1 MDTFLGIDIAK
12 RKFDVALLRESK
24 YRSKLFENT
33 EIGFEQLLEWLEKQD
48 AVSPR
53 ACLEATGEYGM
64 DLATFLHKHGIL
76 VSIVNPAQVK
86 GFAKSELLR
95 TKTDKVDARL
105 IARFCR
111 SNRPPEWCPLPLEVR
126 QLQALTRRLDALKG
140 MQRMEENR
148 LESAN
153 FIVASSVQSTSK
165 FLEEQIELI
174 KKAIR
179 EHIDQH
185 PDLREKRDLLQS
197 VPGIGEATA
206 AQFLAF
212 LTPNFKRAKQVAA
225 FLGLNPE
232 LHESGS
238 SVRGKARM
246 SKTGDGRLRA
256 ALYMPAIVAMRHN
269 PLIKEF
275 SMRLLAAGKPKM
287 LIVGAA
293 MRKLVHIAF
302 GVLHSGKP
310 FDPKYAATAH

>member
-1 MDTFLGIDIAK
+1 METFLGIDIAK
-12 RKFDVALLRESK
+12 RKFDVALLREDK
-24 YRSKLFENT
+24 YRTKVFDNT
-33 EIGFEQLLEWLEKQD
+33 KIGFEQLLAWLERQD
-48 AVSPR
+48 AASPQ

-64 DLATFLHKHGIL
+64 ELATFLHEHGIL
-76 VSIVNPAQVK
+76 VSIVNPAQIK

-111 SNRPPEWCPLPLEVR
+111 SNHPPRWCPLPSEIQ
-126 QLQALTRRLDALKG
+126 QLQALTRRLDALKE

-153 FIVASSVQSTSK
+153 FVVASSVNSTNN
-165 FLEEQIELI
+165 FLEEQIKLI
-174 KKAIR
+174 RKAIR
-179 EHIDQH
+179 EHIEQY

-206 AQFLAF
+206 AHF
-212 LTPNFKRAKQVAA
+212 LTFLTSNFKRAKQVAA

-246 SKTGDGRLRA
+246 SKTGDSRLRA
-256 ALYMPAIVAMRHN
+256 ALYMPAVVAMRRN
-269 PLIKEF
+269 TLIKEF

-310 FDPKYAATAH
+310 FDPKYAGTAH

>member
-12 RKFDVALLRESK
+12 RKFDVALLREDK
-24 YRSKLFENT
+24 YRSKVFENT
-33 EIGFEQLLEWLEKQD
+33 EIGFEQLLEWLKKQN
-48 AVSPR
+48 AASPR
-53 ACLEATGEYGM
+53 ACLEATGEYGIE
-64 DLATFLHKHGIL
+64 LATFLHEHGIL

-111 SNRPPEWCPLPLEVR
+111 SNHPPGWCPVPLEIR

-140 MQRMEENR
+140 MRRMEENR

-153 FIVASSVQSTSK
+153 SVVFSSVQSTSR

-179 EHIDQH
+179 EHIDRH
-185 PDLREKRDLLQS
+185 PDLREKRDLLES
-197 VPGIGEATA
+197 VPGIGETTA
-206 AQFLAF
+206 AIF
-212 LTPNFKRAKQVAA
+212 LTFLTANFKRAKQVAA
-225 FLGLNPE
+225 FLGLNPA
-232 LHESGS
+232 LHESGT

-246 SKTGDGRLRA
+246 SKTGDGHLRA
-256 ALYMPAIVAMRHN
+256 ALYMPAIVAMSHN

-310 FDPKYAATAH
+310 FDPKYADTAH

>member
-12 RKFDVALLRESK
+12 RKFDVALLREDK
-24 YRSKLFENT
+24 YRSKVFENT
-33 EIGFEQLLEWLEKQD
+33 RIGFEQLIAWLEKQE
-48 AVSPR
+48 APSPR

-64 DLATFLHKHGIL
+64 ELAIFLHEHRIL

-111 SNRPPEWCPLPLEVR
+111 SNLPPEWCPPSLEIR

-153 FIVASSVQSTSK
+153 SVVASSVQSTSR

-185 PDLREKRDLLQS
+185 PELRAKRDLLQS

-212 LTPNFKRAKQVAA
+212 LTENFKRAKQVTA

-256 ALYMPAIVAMRHN
+256 ALYMPAIVAMRYN
-269 PLIKEF
+269 PLIREF
-275 SMRLLAAGKPKM
+275 SLRLLAAGKPKM
-287 LIVGAA
+287 LVVGAA

-310 FDPKYAATAH
+310 FDPKYADTAH

>member
-12 RKFDVALLRESK
+12 RKFDVALLREDK
-24 YRSKLFENT
+24 YRSKVFENT
-33 EIGFEQLLEWLEKQD
+33 VTGFEQLLEWLGKQD
-48 AVSPR
+48 AISPH

-64 DLATFLHKHGIL
+64 ELADFLHEHKIL
-76 VSIVNPAQVK
+76 VSVVNPTQIK

-111 SNRPPEWCPLPLEVR
+111 SNRPPGWCPLPVEIR
-126 QLQALTRRLDALKG
+126 QLQALTRRLDALNE

-153 FIVASSVQSTSK
+153 SAVADSVSSTHS
-165 FLEEQIELI
+165 FLKEQIKLI

-179 EHIDQH
+179 EHIDQY

-197 VPGIGEATA
+197 VPGIGEATI
-206 AQFLAF
+206 AQFLGF
-212 LTPNFKRAKQVAA
+212 LTANFKRAKQVVA

-246 SKTGDGRLRA
+246 SKTGDSRLRA
-256 ALYMPAIVAMRHN
+256 ALYMPAIVAMRYN
-269 PLIKEF
+269 PIIMEF
-275 SMRLLAAGKPKM
+275 SSRLLSAGKPKM
-287 LIVGAA
+287 VIVGAA

-310 FDPKYAATAH
+310 FDPNYACTAH

>member
-12 RKFDVALLRESK
+12 RKFDVALLREDK
-24 YRSKLFENT
+24 YRSKVFDNT
-33 EIGFEQLLEWLEKQD
+33 EIGFEQLLAWLEKQD
-48 AVSPR
+48 GATPQ
-53 ACLEATGEYGM
+53 ACLEATGEYGIE
-64 DLATFLHKHGIL
+64 LATFLHEHGIL

-111 SNRPPEWCPLPLEVR
+111 SNRPPGWCPLPLEIR
-126 QLQALTRRLDALKG
+126 QLQALTRRLDALKE

-153 FIVASSVQSTSK
+153 FVVASSVQSTSR
-165 FLEEQIELI
+165 FLEEQIKLI

-179 EHIDQH
+179 EHIDQY
-185 PDLREKRDLLQS
+185 PNLRAKRDLLQS
-197 VPGIGEATA
+197 IPGIGEATA
-206 AQFLAF
+206 AQFLTF
-212 LTPNFKRAKQVAA
+212 LTANFKRAKQVAA

-232 LHESGS
+232 LHESGN

-256 ALYMPAIVAMRHN
+256 ALYMPAIVAMRYN

-275 SMRLLAAGKPKM
+275 SLRLLAAGKPKM

-310 FDPKYAATAH
+310 FDPKYAGTAH